1 VPELPEVETV
11 RAGLEKT
18 IKGKTIKGVFTSGKK
33 MREMPSKSDLQ
44 KLKNTVIKN
53 IERRSKYLLI
63 RLSNSN
69 ILIIHLGMRGKV
81 IFKDNNYKP
90 QKHDHL
96 ILDLSGGLKMV
107 FNDARRFGLYLI
119 IGEEYLSGNK
129 LFKDLGPEPLIDD
142 FNGKYLKNIFK
153 NKTVNIKQ
161 AVMDAKNVV
170 GVGNIYAAESL
181 FRSKINPETASNKLS
196 LAKLSEFAKHIKQVL
211 QEAIESGG
219 STLRDYV
226 RSDGGMGYFQNK
238 HYVYG
243 RENLP
248 CFICGTK
255 IKRIKQQGRST
266 FYCPKCQK

>member
-1 VPELPEVETV
+1 MPELPEVETV

-96 ILDLSGGLKMV
+96 IL
-107 FNDARRFGLYLI
+107 
-119 IGEEYLSGNK
+119 
-129 LFKDLGPEPLIDD
+129 
-142 FNGKYLKNIFK
+142 
-153 NKTVNIKQ
+153 
-161 AVMDAKNVV
+161 
-170 GVGNIYAAESL
+170 
-181 FRSKINPETASNKLS
+181 
-196 LAKLSEFAKHIKQVL
+196 
-211 QEAIESGG
+211 
-219 STLRDYV
+219 
-226 RSDGGMGYFQNK
+226 
-238 HYVYG
+238 
-243 RENLP
+243 
-248 CFICGTK
+248 
-255 IKRIKQQGRST
+255 
-266 FYCPKCQK
+266 